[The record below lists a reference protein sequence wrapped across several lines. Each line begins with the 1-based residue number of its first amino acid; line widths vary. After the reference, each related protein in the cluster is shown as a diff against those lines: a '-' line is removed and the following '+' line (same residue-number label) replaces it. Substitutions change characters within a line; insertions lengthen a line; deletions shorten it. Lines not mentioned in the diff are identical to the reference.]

1 MYSNY
6 ANPLPFEPQFIS
18 FSITRISKPEEK
30 KMNRC
35 FKIVFNKARGCL
47 MVVNEITSSVQKSSA
62 KSILMGAIIALT
74 GFALSD
80 LAVA

>member
-1 MYSNY
+1 
-6 ANPLPFEPQFIS
+6 
-18 FSITRISKPEEK
+18 
-30 KMNRC
+30 
-35 FKIVFNKARGCL
+35 

-80 LAVA
+80 LAVAWNNTGGRRK

>member
-1 MYSNY
+1 
-6 ANPLPFEPQFIS
+6 
-18 FSITRISKPEEK
+18 
-30 KMNRC
+30 
-35 FKIVFNKARGCL
+35 

-80 LAVA
+80 LAVAWNNTGGHDENATIENGSAEVDSAKDPHASTNSYGDRSV